1 MGHGRVVRAPC
12 LILPL
17 QLLGVT
23 RGISPSLCQRPAR
36 AAGSRVGSFW
46 ARKRRREPCNDL
58 WEQGDNIPEE
68 QNWEKRT
75 GMDNDPK
82 EQAEQ
87 DSPVLARSLIWPQI
101 IFFLLK
107 TQTDKTKKPQ
117 TTPNLKPQTSQTLS
131 YHRSDTGITAVVGKW
146 VWCSKKLRS
155 WSVPSGTQL
164 VLMRL
169 ALTSTTFSSC
179 WSHVHP
185 AALQLQGCW
194 CFRVLCRTGEFYWEN

>member
-1 MGHGRVVRAPC
+1 MVAVQVYVGGSEPDPEPASLFWGCAWRPRFCPKGLIISLQMGHDSVVRAPC

-36 AAGSRVGSFW
+36 AVGSRVGSFW
-46 ARKRRREPCNDL
+46 ARKRRREPGNDL

-87 DSPVLARSLIWPQI
+87 DSPVLAKSLIWPQI
-101 IFFLLK
+101 IFFSLK
-107 TQTDKTKKPQ
+107 NPNKQNQKNPKPPQ
-117 TTPNLKPQTSQTLS
+117 T
-131 YHRSDTGITAVVGKW
+131 
-146 VWCSKKLRS
+146 
-155 WSVPSGTQL
+155 
-164 VLMRL
+164 
-169 ALTSTTFSSC
+169 
-179 WSHVHP
+179 
-185 AALQLQGCW
+185 
-194 CFRVLCRTGEFYWEN
+194 